1 MKSTRSS
8 DMAASFPS
16 GVTGLDRPG
25 ATNSAATLWDDEEPV
40 TLRPTVPARPRP
52 ARCAELTDAHR
63 PTRPVAARRGRLR
76 SRVLA
81 DRGQHPVAGL
91 GAFLDCR
98 PVANTVTPGT
108 TQAALLGEDGLI
120 IGVELRGLE
129 PLTPTLPGRLRGV
142 RGGTPKFICAA
153 QEAALSSADP
163 RVRR

>member
-25 ATNSAATLWDDEEPV
+25 ATTSAATLWDDEEPV

-63 PTRPVAARRGRLR
+63 PTRPVAARRADLGAEFLANR
-76 SRVLA
+76 SQPPA
-81 DRGQHPVAGL
+81 AGL

-98 PVANTVTPGT
+98 PVANTVAPGT
-108 TQAALLGEDGLI
+108 TQPRST
-120 IGVELRGLE
+120 VE
-129 PLTPTLPGRLRGV
+129 
-142 RGGTPKFICAA
+142 
-153 QEAALSSADP
+153 
-163 RVRR
+163 

>member
-1 MKSTRSS
+1 M
-8 DMAASFPS
+8 
-16 GVTGLDRPG
+16 
-25 ATNSAATLWDDEEPV
+25 TLQPI
-40 TLRPTVPARPRP
+40 VPARPRP

-98 PVANTVTPGT
+98 PVANTVAPGT

-129 PLTPTLPGRLRGV
+129 PLTPTLPGRH
-142 RGGTPKFICAA
+142 
-153 QEAALSSADP
+153 D
-163 RVRR
+163 RVRSGSLAFRLPLYQRLPTTADDKELARTRPT